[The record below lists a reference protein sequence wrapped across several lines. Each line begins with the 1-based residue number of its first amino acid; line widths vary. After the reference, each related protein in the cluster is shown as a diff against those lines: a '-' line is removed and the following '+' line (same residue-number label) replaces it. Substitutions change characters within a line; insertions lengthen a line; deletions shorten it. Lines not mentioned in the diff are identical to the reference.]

1 MMTPGSSAPA
11 RPGDSPSAA
20 PGAGG
25 TPAGDGLRPG
35 SIVIAPAHPAPRDGH
50 PDLVF
55 ELREGADAMA
65 VLPVF
70 SSVRRLV
77 LALGQAQPW
86 VALPLLRVRE
96 LAAAGGVSTVVVDPE
111 VASGAWRWGY
121 RDLERLEQGLDL
133 EQGLEG
139 STR

>member
-1 MMTPGSSAPA
+1 
-11 RPGDSPSAA
+11 
-20 PGAGG
+20 
-25 TPAGDGLRPG
+25 
-35 SIVIAPAHPAPRDGH
+35 
-50 PDLVF
+50 
-55 ELREGADAMA
+55 LREGADAMA